1 MTEQQPSLLKRFHNN
16 KNAQRLLLALTIIY
30 VISPIDCIPDI
41 MPVIGWLDD
50 AGIIIAEIA
59 QFLVYLN
66 NKKASFEKKV
76 QEGSIEGKEEDK

>member
-30 VISPIDCIPDI
+30 VISPVDAIPDV

>member
-30 VISPIDCIPDI
+30 VISPIDTIPDV